1 MAMQG
6 YGTAPSRDSINAVGT
21 SPPRSVSTRA
31 VPIIL
36 SHMKPADVKTLAL
49 KNRRSK

>member
-6 YGTAPSRDSINAVGT
+6 YGSAPGRNAANAVGT
-21 SPPRSVSTRA
+21 SPPRSVSTRR

-36 SHMKPADVKTLAL
+36 SHMKPADAKAMAL
-49 KNRRSK
+49 NKRSK

>member
-6 YGTAPSRDSINAVGT
+6 YGSAPGRNSINAVGS
-21 SPPRSVSTRA
+21 SPPRSVATRK

-36 SHMKPADVKTLAL
+36 SHMKPADAKALAL
-49 KNRRSK
+49 KTKK